1 MTELTFSDDTND
13 GDQNP
18 VKALRDANKALKKEL
33 DEARETLS
41 GLRAESRTRTVRDA
55 LTDLGV
61 NPKVAK
67 FFPSDADATP
77 EKVAEWAKENVDLF
91 GPPAA
96 PQTAP
101 VAPEMTGGTPT
112 ITPEARDAWQRL
124 QSQGSATGAT
134 PADLEQQQLAAL
146 AAMSAAAGNDPDA
159 FRSLLLGET
168 KLPSA

>member
-1 MTELTFSDDTND
+1 MCI
-13 GDQNP
+13 
-18 VKALRDANKALKKEL
+18 RD
-33 DEARETLS
+33 S
-41 GLRAESRTRTVRDA
+41 
-55 LTDLGV
+55 LGV

-67 FFPSDADATP
+67 FFPNDGDATP
-77 EKVAEWAKENVDLF
+77 EKVAEWVKENVDLF
-91 GPPAA
+91 GPPPA

-101 VAPEMTGGTPT
+101 TAPEATGGTPT
-112 ITPEARDAWQRL
+112 IAPEVRDAWQRL